1 MKIKAINNLRLYIL
15 VILLG
20 AVTGAIL
27 WVFMK
32 AVGICT
38 ELLWEVLPEAAG
50 VNWLPVIFCT
60 AGGLAAGLIRR
71 KYGDFP
77 EELPIVLGKIK
88 RDKHYDYKPMP
99 VMLICAFLPLILGA
113 SVGPEAGLTGIIA
126 GLCYW
131 VGDNVKYAREYT
143 AEYSEIGAA
152 VTLAGLFHIPLFG
165 IFAVEESEAG
175 DDDISSVMPKATK
188 LLLYGLSIAAAF
200 LVMKGLGGLFGPAGE
215 GFPSFEA
222 ADAGGK
228 DLALM
233 LLYIPAGLMLFAVF
247 SFSEKLTK
255 VVADKLPPVARETIC
270 GLVIGLAAL
279 AVPAVLFSGEEN
291 MGQLPE
297 TFISGI
303 PSVLIGVC
311 ILKML
316 MTAFCI
322 EFGLKGGHFFPLIY
336 ACSCMGFGLALLL
349 FRGGDPAVLTDHA
362 VFAAAVITAAT
373 LGAQIRKPIAVSMLL
388 MICFPLKLLLWI
400 FVSAALGSKAAAL
413 YYGSR
418 T

>member
-1 MKIKAINNLRLYIL
+1 MKIKAKNDLKLYLL
-15 VILLG
+15 VMLLG
-20 AVTGAIL
+20 ATTGAVL
-27 WVFMK
+27 WVFLK

-38 ELLWEVLPEAAG
+38 ELLWELLPEATGAK
-50 VNWLPVIFCT
+50 WLPVIFCT
-60 AGGLAAGLIRR
+60 AGGFVAGLVRR
-71 KYGDFP
+71 RYGDYP
-77 EELPIVLGKIK
+77 EELPVVLGKIK
-88 RDKHYDYKPMP
+88 RDRHYDYKPMP

-131 VGDNVKYAREYT
+131 IGDNVKYAREH
-143 AEYSEIGAA
+143 AEEYSEIAAA

-175 DDDISSVMPKATK
+175 DDDASSVMPKATK

-200 LVMKGLGGLFGPAGE
+200 LVMKGLGSLFGPAGE

-222 ADAGGK
+222 TDAGGK

-233 LLYIPAGLMLFAVF
+233 LLYIPAGLLLFIAF

-255 VVADKLPPVARETIC
+255 AVSDKLPAVARETIC

-291 MGQLPE
+291 MGLLPE

-311 ILKML
+311 ILKIL

-349 FRGGDPAVLTDHA
+349 FSGSDPAVLTDHA

-373 LGAQIRKPIAVSMLL
+373 LGAQLKKPIAVSMLL
-388 MICFPLKLLLWI
+388 MICFPLKMILWI
-400 FVSAALGSKAAAL
+400 FVSAALGSKAAVL
-413 YYGSR
+413 YDGR
-418 T
+418 KA